1 MTKEITKSYILQQLQ
16 DKFKLREYIHEPFL
30 FGETVIP
37 TYDVGIHLS
46 EWHVKTETVSI
57 TSAIGFTFYTIPEN
71 ERWTLRGYYILFYG
85 AGAIKC
91 SGVYV
96 KRPPELESIYLDLLK
111 ARDESYIV
119 NLPQPV
125 VLDAE
130 GRIGILIDTYVST
143 QNLTLKI
150 DVKVEEIR

>member
-16 DKFKLREYIHEPFL
+16 DKFKLREYVHEPFL

-46 EWHVKTETVSI
+46 EWHVKTETISI
-57 TSAIGFTFYTIPEN
+57 TSATGFIYYAIPEN
-71 ERWTLRGYYILFYG
+71 ERWTLRGYYVLFLG

-91 SGVYV
+91 SGVYI
-96 KRPPELESIYLDLLK
+96 RRQPELESVYLDLLK
-111 ARDESYIV
+111 AQDVSYIV

-125 VLDAE
+125 VLDA
-130 GRIGILIDTYVST
+130 GSHLGLLIDTYVST
-143 QNLTLKI
+143 QDLTLKI